1 MKIFFVTNALP
12 LGGIEKNIVRLT
24 REFSLRGHSVVVVS
38 QGGVL
43 EEDVLTAGGKHV
55 CVETSPGYWHRSV
68 RKIRNILCEE
78 RPDIVHVFS
87 ASAAMLLW
95 LTFTMCSFSL
105 PRKKPVVVSS
115 IMGIKSSQDESF
127 ATSMFRAFLTTLG
140 AKKILIISPEIAK
153 TIHNLPIA
161 KGRLIEKDVVG
172 VELPV
177 LPGREELHAL
187 RSELGVGEGERIVTT
202 IGRLNST
209 KSHELFVEA
218 AAKVLEARNDVHF
231 YIIGEGET
239 RKFLEAEIGKSG
251 LDSHI
256 HLLGARKDIFNL
268 LSISDVYVRP
278 GIVEGFV
285 GITVLEAQSLKIP
298 VISFDNNDVRVA
310 IQDGVTGVLVP
321 LSDTS
326 ALAEKII
333 TLLEDEEYSIKIAVN
348 GYEHVKA
355 KFSVSAVAEGLLGL
369 YGELCR

>member
-1 MKIFFVTNALP
+1 MKIFLVTNALP

-43 EEDVLTAGGKHV
+43 EEDVVTAGGKHIR
-55 CVETSPGYWHRSV
+55 VETSPRYWPRSV
-68 RKIRNILCEE
+68 KKMRNVLCEE
-78 RPDIVHVFS
+78 RADIVHAFS

-105 PRKKPVVVSS
+105 PRDKPVVVSS

-127 ATSMFRAFLTTLG
+127 ITSMFRAFLTTLG

-153 TIHNLPIA
+153 TIHKLPIA
-161 KGRLIEKDVVG
+161 RERLIEKDVVG
-172 VELPV
+172 VELPA
-177 LPGREELHAL
+177 PPEKEELHAL
-187 RSELGVGEGERIVTT
+187 RGELGVAEDERIVTT

-209 KSHELFVEA
+209 KSHELFVAA
-218 AAKVLEARNDVHF
+218 AAKVLNVRKDVHF

-239 RKFLEAEIGKSG
+239 RSCLAAAIDELG
-251 LDSHI
+251 LDAHI
-256 HLLGARKDIFNL
+256 HLLGARKDISNL

-310 IQDGVTGVLVP
+310 IQDGVTGGLVP
-321 LSDTS
+321 LADTS

-333 TLLEDEEYSIKIAVN
+333 LFLKDKNYSTKIAEN
-348 GYEHVKA
+348 GYEHVKSI
-355 KFSVSAVAEGLLGL
+355 FSVSAVAEGLLGL
-369 YGELCR
+369 YEELRR

>member
-24 REFSLRGHSVVVVS
+24 REFTLRGHSVVVVS
-38 QGGVL
+38 QGGFL
-43 EEDVLTAGGKHV
+43 EEDVLTAGGKHI
-55 CVETSPGYWHRSV
+55 CVETSPRYWHRSI
-68 RKIRNILCEE
+68 RKMRNVLCEE

-95 LTFTMCSFSL
+95 LTHTMCSFFL
-105 PRKKPVVVSS
+105 PRKKPMVVSS

-153 TIHNLPIA
+153 TIHKLPIA
-161 KGRLIEKDVVG
+161 KGRLMEKDVVG
-172 VELPV
+172 VELPAP
-177 LPGREELHAL
+177 PGKEELHAL
-187 RSELGVGEGERIVTT
+187 RRALGIGEGERIVTT

-218 AAKVLEARNDVHF
+218 AAKVLEARKDVHF
-231 YIIGEGET
+231 YIVGEGET
-239 RKFLEAEIGKSG
+239 RRFLEAEIDRLG
-251 LDSHI
+251 LKPHI
-256 HLLGARKDIFNL
+256 HLLGARKDISNL
-268 LSISDVYVRP
+268 LSVSDVYVRP

-298 VISFDNNDVRVA
+298 VISFDNNDVRAA
-310 IQDGVTGVLVP
+310 IQDGVTGGLVP

-326 ALAEKII
+326 ALAGKII
-333 TLLEDEEYSIKIAVN
+333 MFLEEKNYSAEIAVN
-348 GYEHVKA
+348 GYEHVKSI
-355 KFSVSAVAEGLLGL
+355 FSVSAVAEGLLGV
-369 YGELCR
+369 YEELCQ